1 MTIINQTHALVDVAK
16 IKQHPNNPRRG
27 DVAIVAES
35 IKQNGFFGALIVQQS
50 TGYVLAGNHRLM
62 AAQVIGMSAVP
73 VIYVDVDD
81 TQAMRILL
89 ADNRTSDLA
98 VYNNETL
105 AELLDHLQHTDD
117 GLIGTG
123 YTDDDLAS
131 LLDGLLDGLQG
142 DDGDLDA
149 EPDESPQ
156 LGGLTYKVIVTFD
169 NEDDQAD
176 LMTELEERGLEV
188 AVGCLPFKR

>member
-89 ADNRTSDLA
+89 VDNRTSDLA

-131 LLDGLLDGLQG
+131 LLDGLQG

-149 EPDESPQ
+149 EPDESLQ
-156 LGGLTYKVIVTFD
+156 FGGLTYKVIVTFD

-188 AVGCLPFKR
+188 AIAMA